1 MSRPVL
7 WIGLTGPA
15 FGGKDFCRR
24 LLQANVT
31 KGTAVVVARYAEPI
45 YQMLRPLCPR
55 AHSGMGKDAKE
66 RPREE
71 LGGLSVRQMAIAIGQ
86 GARQFDPMVWVNL
99 HRAQAEAAIA
109 AQLQQP
115 QGEELGIRRV
125 LVIVPDMR
133 FETERAA
140 FDEIQDRKVLI
151 HVFAENAER
160 SAMEGTDTERGLALH
175 PHKDELFF
183 NDHRLGVEEGAR
195 RFMHILADSE
205 HLKWPNGIK
214 DYVNEFIPLSEMVAN
229 QWQLQRDEEKAAWQ
243 LQELHPDPV

>member
-31 KGTAVVVARYAEPI
+31 SGTAVVVARYAEPI
-45 YQMLRPLCPR
+45 YQMIRPLCPR

-86 GARQFDPMVWVNL
+86 GARQFDPLVWVNL
-99 HRAQAEAAIA
+99 HRAQAERHI
-109 AQLQQP
+109 QLHLTQHNL
-115 QGEELGIRRV
+115 EEPFRRV

-160 SAMEGTDTERGLALH
+160 SSMEGTDTERGLALH

-229 QWQLQRDEEKAAWQ
+229 QWALQRAEEKAAWQ